1 MEYSCFDGFLQRS
14 WDELLHISKFSN
26 LYKSH
31 VFFVF
36 SYAKRMVNLMWRCIR
51 GFLTANWIGPAT
63 FRRGYAMIRPLKFDI
78 DTQHSHSWKGNTSF
92 PNYYFQYSSEISR
105 VYVLQLIYPRST
117 NHHFWNTKNAKR
129 HEGESLL
136 VIVFDGHSKRIE
148 THYSN
153 WITLASMVES
163 KQCLKSPPAA
173 LFYFMSYEK
182 QHNKS
187 CNLLQLH
194 VVEKL
199 YTTLGPQNHEQWRF
213 YTPNN
218 IWVIAPKHKGFTWGT
233 PMVTARS
240 LDTSASQGGKL
251 PQDTPDTK
259 GNEGQRQF
267 HDLKQFTNSRCRTP
281 STPNPQPQKNHRDFA
296 TVIHIQGLRTLP
308 ETNSNPWK

>member
-14 WDELLHISKFSN
+14 WDELLHMSKFSN

-136 VIVFDGHSKRIE
+136 VMSLMVISNELKHITQIE
-148 THYSN
+148 SP
-153 WITLASMVES
+153 WQAW
-163 KQCLKSPPAA
+163 LKVNNVWNHHLLHFFTSWVMKNNTKNPAI
-173 LFYFMSYEK
+173 YFRCMW
-182 QHNKS
+182 
-187 CNLLQLH
+187 
-194 VVEKL
+194 
-199 YTTLGPQNHEQWRF
+199 WRN
-213 YTPNN
+213 YILPLDPKTMNN
-218 IWVIAPKHKGFTWGT
+218 EGFTPPTIYG
-233 PMVTARS
+233 S
-240 LDTSASQGGKL
+240 
-251 PQDTPDTK
+251 
-259 GNEGQRQF
+259 
-267 HDLKQFTNSRCRTP
+267 
-281 STPNPQPQKNHRDFA
+281 
-296 TVIHIQGLRTLP
+296 
-308 ETNSNPWK
+308 

>member
-1 MEYSCFDGFLQRS
+1 
-14 WDELLHISKFSN
+14 
-26 LYKSH
+26 
-31 VFFVF
+31 
-36 SYAKRMVNLMWRCIR
+36 MVNLMWRCIR

-92 PNYYFQYSSEISR
+92 PNYYFQYSSEMSR

-136 VIVFDGHSKRIE
+136 VIVFDGHFKRIE

-182 QHNKS
+182 QHKKS
-187 CNLLQLH
+187 CNLLQVH

-240 LDTSASQGGKL
+240 RVPVKVENSHKTRLIPRAMKVKDNSTTSNNSRIRGVEHLRHRIHNPKKTIAIL
-251 PQDTPDTK
+251 PQ
-259 GNEGQRQF
+259 
-267 HDLKQFTNSRCRTP
+267 
-281 STPNPQPQKNHRDFA
+281 
-296 TVIHIQGLRTLP
+296 
-308 ETNSNPWK
+308 